1 MSPSVAAVE
10 KRVSWLALAIL
21 VCALVATPNSASQ
34 AAEQDL
40 NLWSVFFLSH
50 WFDDH
55 WSASFQTEVRA
66 DGDISRFDALVVKP
80 GGYYRFNDV
89 VKLGAGYKYQD
100 KGQAPNEHD
109 AWQELYLH
117 HGHRE
122 LELTHQ
128 FRLEERFINGI
139 DGVIPRLRYL
149 LHVDHPINSSWY
161 LAASEA
167 VRFNLVDRGRGPVMG
182 FEQNRLYFGVGYR
195 TGIAKIEFGYLW
207 RYERERVGPDASDHV
222 LRFQFLFDTK
232 GRHPKLAGS

>member
-1 MSPSVAAVE
+1 MKWLVAALVQP
-10 KRVSWLALAIL
+10 RSWLAATLLAYVLIAASN
-21 VCALVATPNSASQ
+21 VSAE
-34 AAEQDL
+34 AAKQDL
-40 NLWSVFFLSH
+40 NLWSVFFVSH

-66 DGDISRFDALVVKP
+66 DDNISRFDALVLKP
-80 GGYYRFNDV
+80 GGYYRVNEV
-89 VKLGAGYKYQD
+89 VTLGAGYKYQD
-100 KGQAPNEHD
+100 KGEAPNEHD

-117 HGHRE
+117 HDRRE

-139 DGVIPRLRYL
+139 DGIIPRLRYL

-167 VRFNLVDRGRGPVMG
+167 IRFNLVDRDQGPVMG

-195 TGIAKIEFGYLW
+195 AGIAKIEFGYLW
-207 RYERERVGPDASDHV
+207 RYERERSGPDASDHV
-222 LRFQFLFDTK
+222 LRFQFLFDT
-232 GRHPKLAGS
+232 GARHPKLAGS